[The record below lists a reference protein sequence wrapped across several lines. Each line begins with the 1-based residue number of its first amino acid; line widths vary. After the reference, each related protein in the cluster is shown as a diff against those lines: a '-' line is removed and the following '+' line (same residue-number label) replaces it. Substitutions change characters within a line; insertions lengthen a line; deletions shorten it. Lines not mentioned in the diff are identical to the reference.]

1 MKPGDIYDADFPHV
15 GVHPVIVL
23 SREDLNRGG
32 QAVVVI
38 CTSARYAVR
47 RTLPNCVPFQAGQ
60 FGFTKDCV
68 AQCEHLLTIDRN
80 EIPLSGPIGQLD
92 DLSFREVIKAI
103 GNVMDSDC
111 EPV

>member
-1 MKPGDIYDADFPHV
+1 MLPGEIYEAHFPDV
-15 GVHPVIVL
+15 GPHPVIVL

-38 CTSARYAVR
+38 CTSTRLAARR
-47 RTLPNCVPFQAGQ
+47 SMPNCVAFQAGQ

-68 AQCEHLLTIDRN
+68 AQCEQLLTIDQS
-80 EIPLSGPIGQLD
+80 EIPLAGPIGKLD
-92 DLSFREVIKAI
+92 DQAFRDVIKAI
-103 GNVMDSDC
+103 GYVFDSDC